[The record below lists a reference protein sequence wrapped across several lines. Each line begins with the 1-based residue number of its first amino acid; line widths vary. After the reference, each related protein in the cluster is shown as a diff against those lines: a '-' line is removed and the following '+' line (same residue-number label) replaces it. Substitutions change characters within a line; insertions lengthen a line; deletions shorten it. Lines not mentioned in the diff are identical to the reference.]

1 MKIRG
6 KGKLLNF
13 NIYRIYIYALL
24 SVIFVVYKCQAA
36 CPNACNGHGTCGI
49 GNVCACFEG
58 WNGGAADCSMR
69 ECKLGTA
76 WADKA
81 YDIDRAH
88 QLTECSGRGICD
100 RNTGLCSCF
109 QGFAGTTCQRST

>member
-1 MKIRG
+1 MNQVLFLTLILG
-6 KGKLLNF
+6 FISQVAGEC
-13 NIYRIYIYALL
+13 A
-24 SVIFVVYKCQAA
+24 
-36 CPNACNGHGTCGI
+36 NACNGHGTCGI
-49 GNVCACFEG
+49 GNVCKCFEG